1 MLHVAEEEAPSAF
14 RKERARLQPVKVVVA
29 GPFGAGKTTFI
40 RTISEVTGVSTE
52 REITDAT
59 GFGAKAETTV
69 ALDYGRITIDEDV
82 TLYLFGTPGQ
92 ERFDFMWEV
101 ASRGMIGF
109 ILIVDSSRPDT
120 FGNARG
126 ILDWFRGAA
135 DAPFLV
141 AANKATDPD
150 SDTAR
155 VRGALGLAASDAV
168 VHTDA
173 LDRESVKAT
182 LVAFLERRLATC

>member
-1 MLHVAEEEAPSAF
+1 M
-14 RKERARLQPVKVVVA
+14 QPVKVVVA

-59 GFGAKAETTV
+59 GFGTKAETTV
-69 ALDYGRITIDEDV
+69 ALDYGRIRIDDDV

-101 ASRGMIGF
+101 ASRGMLGF
-109 ILIVDSSRPDT
+109 ILLVDSSRPDT
-120 FGNARG
+120 FADARG
-126 ILDWFRGAA
+126 ILEWFRGAA
-135 DAPFLV
+135 EAPFLV
-141 AANKATDPD
+141 AANKSSDPAGDTD
-150 SDTAR
+150 R
-155 VRGALGLAASDAV
+155 VRGALGLAANDPV

-182 LVAFLERRLATC
+182 LVAFLERRLVSW